1 MKRLLLV
8 IVLMLVAVVLFTSPT
23 NSNVNL
29 ESKRSEATQIDFEDF
44 GSSDVAPPWGPVHP

>member
-1 MKRLLLV
+1 MKKLLLV

-29 ESKRSEATQIDFEDF
+29 ESERSEATQIDFEDF
-44 GSSDVAPPWGPVHP
+44 GGSDIAPPWGPVHP